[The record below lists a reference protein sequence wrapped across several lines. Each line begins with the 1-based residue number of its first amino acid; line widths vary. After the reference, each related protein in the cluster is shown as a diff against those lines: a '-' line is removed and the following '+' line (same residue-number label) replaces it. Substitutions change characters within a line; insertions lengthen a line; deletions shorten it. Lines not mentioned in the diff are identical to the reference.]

1 MDLSK
6 KRKTDENGGVF
17 TDSPPQNSPQL
28 SPEDIKKIL
37 EPFTK
42 EQLLEIVQSSIT
54 RDPLTLSAVR
64 TIADNDPAQRKLFIR
79 GLGWETTTD
88 KLQSIFS
95 TFGEVAE
102 AIVITDKNSGKS
114 KGYGFVTFKHIDG
127 AMVALREP
135 NKKIDGR
142 VTVTQLAANGVS
154 GGGVGGGVDVSMRKI
169 YVGNIPFEISSERL
183 LGVFEGFGEIEEGPL
198 GFDKQSGKAK
208 GFAFFV
214 YKTEEGARSSLV
226 EPMKMIDGFQVNC
239 KYATDG
245 KKGRG
250 GENVGQGQPGGGNP
264 GYGYQG
270 QGQFGGTGQFGG
282 GFGGMGMQ
290 GGGHQ
295 GPMVNSGS
303 GFGNQ
308 GPGQGVYS
316 GPGGGGY
323 GGNGQ
328 QFASGMMQPGEYGG
342 GSNMGPGSVYRMPPN
357 SAGVPPI
364 GGYQDG
370 GSYGL
375 PSTGFGQP
383 QLPQQSGPRGPPG
396 GMYQGVPPHYY

>member
-6 KRKTDENGGVF
+6 KRKTEENGGVF
-17 TDSPPQNSPQL
+17 TDPPPQNTSQL

-42 EQLLEIVQSSIT
+42 DQLLEIVQSSIT

-64 TIADNDPAQRKLFIR
+64 TIADNDPAQRKLFVR
-79 GLGWETTTD
+79 GLGWETTTE

-95 TFGEVAE
+95 SFGEVAE

-142 VTVTQLAANGVS
+142 VTVTQLAASGVG

-245 KKGRG
+245 KKGRV
-250 GENVGQGQPGGGNP
+250 GENVGQGQVGAP
-264 GYGYQG
+264 YGYQG
-270 QGQFGGTGQFGG
+270 QGQFGGAGQFGG
-282 GFGGMGMQ
+282 FGMQ
-290 GGGHQ
+290 QGGHQ
-295 GPMVNSGS
+295 GPMVNSGP

-308 GPGQGVYS
+308 GVGQVYS

-328 QFASGMMQPGEYGG
+328 QFGTGMMQPGEYGG
-342 GSNMGPGSVYRMPPN
+342 ANSMGPGSVYRMPPS
-357 SAGVPPI
+357 SAGLPPI

-375 PSTGFGQP
+375 PSAGFGQP
-383 QLPQQSGPRGPPG
+383 QLPQQPAPRGPPG
-396 GMYQGVPPHYY
+396 GLYQGVPPHYY